1 MKTPKHMYISKA
13 TGIEYYI
20 SPLEGD
26 SYHSGFRV
34 NSKPQGEDRTVNE
47 FIIEPELLPILAELH
62 YEDLGWGASLT
73 DGEDE

>member
-1 MKTPKHMYISKA
+1 MYISKA

-26 SYHSGFRV
+26 SYHSGFMIHGV
-34 NSKPQGEDRTVNE
+34 PEGNDDHTHTFV
-47 FIIEPELLPILAELH
+47 IEPELLPILAELH